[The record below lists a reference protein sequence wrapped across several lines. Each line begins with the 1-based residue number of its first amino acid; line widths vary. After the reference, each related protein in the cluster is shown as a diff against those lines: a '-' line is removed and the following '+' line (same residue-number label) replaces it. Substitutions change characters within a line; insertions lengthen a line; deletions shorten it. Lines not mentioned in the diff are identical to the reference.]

1 MFKNLF
7 LTFIIGLL
15 STQSILANSPLPIK
29 NQDVSPEQLKSQNKE
44 ISKLVAEELS
54 KNLPQEIDKYTKLT
68 KVDSEEANI
77 IYTFEINTGAKS
89 DMAVQKEDH
98 LRMKEA
104 VTRGVCQSSK
114 RFMDAKITIRYIY
127 LSSKSKSNLFQ
138 FDINQAICF
147 KLSGN

>member
-1 MFKNLF
+1 MFKNLV

-15 STQSILANSPLPIK
+15 STSSILANAPLPIK

-44 ISKLVAEELS
+44 ITKLVAQELS

-68 KVDSEEANI
+68 KVDSKEASI
-77 IYTFEINTGAKS
+77 IYTFEINTGAKNDS
-89 DMAVQKEDH
+89 AVQKEDH

-104 VTRGVCQSSK
+104 VTRGVCRSSK
-114 RFMDAKITIRYIY
+114 RFMDAQITIIY
-127 LSSKSKSNLFQ
+127 LYISAKSKSNLFQ
-138 FDINQAICF
+138 FNINQDICF

>member
-77 IYTFEINTGAKS
+77 EINTGAKS